1 MSSFKAIPL
10 FHMAHPMVM
19 PNGQVVNAVPFWS
32 PQMTPGSFNP
42 PPGAAFTEVPYAL
55 PPESMKKVI
64 GKEGS
69 VFKAITHQTRVY
81 YIWKLE
87 ERNTI
92 GIWGPPE
99 NLDAA
104 AARIQARLKL
114 IQDQDFPSL
123 APQ

>member
-1 MSSFKAIPL
+1 MFSNKMLPL
-10 FHMAHPMVM
+10 YHMAHPVVM

-32 PQMTPGSFNP
+32 PHLTPGVFNP
-42 PPGAAFTEVPYAL
+42 PPGAAYVEVPYSL

-81 YIWKLE
+81 YIWKVE
-87 ERNTI
+87 ERDAV

-99 NLDAA
+99 NLEAA
-104 AARIQARLKL
+104 AQRIRDRLRL
-114 IQDQDFPSL
+114 IGNQDFPSL
-123 APQ
+123 K